1 MDRINK
7 KVLDRLPG
15 EERTLYS
22 VDSIKENGQEI
33 RNNQFATNDFLN
45 SLTSS
50 GVPAHIL
57 KLKVGV
63 QCTILTNLT
72 QKYGLCKQRRVVVR
86 SIGQRYV
93 EVETVGEGSAR

>member
-7 KVLDRLPG
+7 KVLVRLPG

-22 VDSIKENGQEI
+22 VDSIKENGQEV

-50 GVPAHIL
+50 GVPGHIL

-63 QCTILTNLT
+63 QCTILKNITH
-72 QKYGLCKQRRVVVR
+72 GLNKHSRAIVR

-93 EVETVGEGSAR
+93 AVETIGEDSRR